1 MDFHLEEDDPDAA
14 AMAAAMGFSGF
25 GSQRPA
31 KRKFNANADA
41 TISSSSPPREKK
53 GGNVSK
59 TGANNAPLGVRRP
72 LQLPPPTS
80 SAVLP
85 ARPGE
90 NSEEIDLDDEDD
102 EDGAVGGDGLGA
114 GVLEAKNKFIDA
126 VQTPGGYQSEDA
138 DSMVAQPPTRTIV
151 DNGPPGLPA
160 RPTHQQ
166 SFQRGQDHQHGRGG
180 GRGGS
185 HGGGSIGMGGSAPWW
200 EGYYDA
206 RMNENPW
213 EKLERE
219 RGLLPRGTWVARNSG
234 HTSVTPGAPPEAVG
248 SGADAAAELI
258 DKAP

>member
-14 AMAAAMGFSGF
+14 AMAEAMGFSGF

-41 TISSSSPPREKK
+41 AVSSTREKK

-80 SAVLP
+80 AAFP
-85 ARPGE
+85 TRPYG
-90 NSEEIDLDDEDD
+90 NAEEIDLDGDDD
-102 EDGAVGGDGLGA
+102 EGAVGEDGV
-114 GVLEAKNKFIDA
+114 GVAAFEAKNKFIDA
-126 VQTPGGYQSEDA
+126 LQTPGGYQSEDA
-138 DSMVAQPPTRTIV
+138 DSMVVQPPTRTIV

-160 RPTHQQ
+160 RPTNQQ
-166 SFQRGQDHQHGRGG
+166 NFQRGQNHQHGRGG
-180 GRGGS
+180 QGGS
-185 HGGGSIGMGGSAPWW
+185 HGAGPGSIGLGGAPWW

-206 RMNENPW
+206 KMNENPW

-234 HTSVTPGAPPEAVG
+234 HISVTARAPPGALDT
-248 SGADAAAELI
+248 GADAAVELL
-258 DKAP
+258 DKQP